1 MAACLASI
9 RACCRSAIA
18 FFKKPAMLS
27 RIAVIGFLSA
37 ESRDLFTDRL
47 RVFLKGLS
55 ESGYGV
61 GQNVAIEFRWA
72 VGQYDQLP
80 ALAADLVGR
89 QVTLGWLA

>member
-1 MAACLASI
+1 MSFGSARIHLMFQQLAKF
-9 RACCRSAIA
+9 RS
-18 FFKKPAMLS
+18 S
-27 RIAVIGFLSA
+27 RRPVIGFLSA

-72 VGQYDQLP
+72 AG
-80 ALAADLVGR
+80 
-89 QVTLGWLA
+89 